1 MKARGM
7 DEKRPNENQVHFIV
21 PAIDILTFQPHFKIQ
36 LCPTY
41 VATFRTDSF
50 LAKL

>member
-21 PAIDILTFQPHFKIQ
+21 PVRHFD
-36 LCPTY
+36 
-41 VATFRTDSF
+41 V
-50 LAKL
+50 LAPL